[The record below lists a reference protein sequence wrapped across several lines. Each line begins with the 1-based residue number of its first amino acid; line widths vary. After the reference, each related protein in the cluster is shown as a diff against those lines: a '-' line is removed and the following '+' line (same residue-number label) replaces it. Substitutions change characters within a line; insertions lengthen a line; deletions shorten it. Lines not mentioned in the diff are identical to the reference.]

1 MTTISNM
8 EMKHVNNSTYP
19 SLISNTDDVCILN
32 IKKWNVSIYIGKKFQ
47 EMCTKAIPQ
56 FSAAHFYCAHYYF
69 NPYDGHHFSHKKDM
83 GTVYP
88 PLVSAPGSCLQA

>member
-1 MTTISNM
+1 M

-47 EMCTKAIPQ
+47 ERQFRSFPLRTFIARTTISTLMTVTTFLTKKTWGQCIP
-56 FSAAHFYCAHYYF
+56 
-69 NPYDGHHFSHKKDM
+69 
-83 GTVYP
+83 
-88 PLVSAPGSCLQA
+88 L